1 MATVMEMPKLSDTMK
16 EGAVARWLKKEGEK
30 VTAGHPVV
38 EIETDKATMEF
49 ESPASGTLLKIIVGD
64 KQTCEL
70 NAPIAVIG
78 KPDENWQEALD
89 KYSSKKKGGS
99 APAAKSAS
107 AASAPAA
114 AAVAAPASTVSSSA
128 ASASTLDRLRAS
140 PLAKRVAAD
149 KGIDLRS
156 VQGTGPNGRIVVRDV
171 EGLTAGASAAVAGG
185 VSFPALTGSAVAEM
199 EKVPLSMMRKTIA
212 RRLVESTSTAPHFYL
227 TISINVG
234 PLLAWRKA
242 TLAKLTEAEKFSV
255 NDLIVFL
262 VSRALRKHPN
272 INSSWQNDFIAQY
285 NSVHMGVAVALPAG
299 LVTPVV
305 RHADKLT
312 LVQIAQKNREL
323 IKLARDGKLQP
334 DDYAG
339 GTFTIS
345 NLGMSGIEEFTAII
359 NPPQA
364 AILAVGSTVATPV
377 VDDNGEISVEQR
389 MRVTLS
395 CDHRVIDG
403 AQGAEFLKTLKTYF
417 EDPMACL
424 FMG

>member
-30 VTAGHPVV
+30 VTAGLPVV

-64 KQTCEL
+64 KETCEL

-78 KPDENWQEALD
+78 KADENWQEAVD
-89 KYSSKKKGGS
+89 KYLSKKKGAASSPAKASQPAAGTPAPAPSAASTPS
-99 APAAKSAS
+99 APAA
-107 AASAPAA
+107 
-114 AAVAAPASTVSSSA
+114 SSE
-128 ASASTLDRLRAS
+128 RLRAS
-140 PLAKRVAAD
+140 PLAKRVAEE

-156 VQGTGPNGRIVVRDV
+156 VQGSGPNGRIVVRD
-171 EGLTAGASAAVAGG
+171 LDTASALSAR
-185 VSFPALTGSAVAEM
+185 PAFDAAPFAPVAEM

-212 RRLVESTSTAPHFYL
+212 RRLVESVSTAPHFYL
-227 TISINVG
+227 TISLNMG
-234 PLLAWRKA
+234 PLLAWRKS
-242 TLAKLTEAEKFSV
+242 TVAKLSEAERFSV

-272 INSSWQNDFIAQY
+272 INSSWQGDFIAQY

-299 LVTPVV
+299 LITPVV
-305 RHADKLT
+305 RNADRLSLT
-312 LVQIAQKNREL
+312 QIAQRGREL
-323 IKLARDGKLQP
+323 IKLAREGKLQP

-364 AILAVGSTVATPV
+364 AILAVGSTVAVPA
-377 VDDNGEISVEQR
+377 VDENGDITVEQR
-389 MRVTLS
+389 MKVTLS

-403 AQGAEFLKTLKTYF
+403 AQGAEFLKTLKSF
-417 EDPMACL
+417 AEDPMTCL

>member
-1 MATVMEMPKLSDTMK
+1 
-16 EGAVARWLKKEGEK
+16 
-30 VTAGHPVV
+30 
-38 EIETDKATMEF
+38 
-49 ESPASGTLLKIIVGD
+49 D

-78 KPDENWQEALD
+78 KADENWQEAVEKHL
-89 KYSSKKKGGS
+89 SKKKGGAPAGK
-99 APAAKSAS
+99 APAA
-107 AASAPAA
+107 APAA
-114 AAVAAPASTVSSSA
+114 AAPAAVASAPSAPATTAVSTAAVSQ
-128 ASASTLDRLRAS
+128 DRLRAS

-149 KGIDLRS
+149 KGIDLRT
-156 VQGTGPNGRIVVRDV
+156 VQGSGPHGRIVVRDV
-171 EGLTAGASAAVAGG
+171 ENLSAGSGA
-185 VSFPALTGSAVAEM
+185 TGSAFAAAPLAEM
-199 EKVPLSMMRKTIA
+199 EKIPLSMMRKTIA

-227 TISINVG
+227 TVSINMG

-242 TLAKLTEAEKFSV
+242 TLAKLPESDKFSV

-272 INSSWQNDFIAQY
+272 INASWQGEFIAQY

-299 LVTPVV
+299 LITPVV
-305 RHADKLT
+305 RHADKLS

-334 DDYAG
+334 DDYSG

-364 AILAVGSTVATPV
+364 AILAVGSTAAVPA
-377 VDDNGEISVEQR
+377 VDDRGQVVVEQR
-389 MRVTLS
+389 MKITLS

-424 FMG
+424 FLG

>member
-30 VTAGHPVV
+30 VTAGIPVV

-64 KQTCEL
+64 KETCEL

-78 KPDENWQEALD
+78 KPDEKWEEALE
-89 KYSSKKKGGS
+89 KYMSKKKGPAKQAQQTAT
-99 APAAKSAS
+99 APAAST
-107 AASAPAA
+107 AAQPQ
-114 AAVAAPASTVSSSA
+114 ASTVASSASSSE
-128 ASASTLDRLRAS
+128 RLRAS
-140 PLAKRVAAD
+140 PLAKRMAQE

-156 VQGTGPNGRIVVRDV
+156 VQGSGPHGRIVVRDLESV
-171 EGLTAGASAAVAGG
+171 SGGAGAGASAAFVAA
-185 VSFPALTGSAVAEM
+185 PASEM

-212 RRLVESTSTAPHFYL
+212 RRLVESVSTAPHFYL
-227 TISINVG
+227 TISLNMG

-242 TLAKLTEAEKFSV
+242 MVAKLSEAERFSV
-255 NDLIVFL
+255 NDIIVFL

-272 INSSWQNDFIAQY
+272 INASWQGDFIAQY

-299 LVTPVV
+299 LITPVI
-305 RHADKLT
+305 RHADKLS
-312 LVQIAQKNREL
+312 LIQIAQRGREL

-364 AILAVGSTVATPV
+364 AILAVGSTVAVPS
-377 VDDNGEISVEQR
+377 VDENGDISVEQK
-389 MRVTLS
+389 MKVTLS

-403 AQGAEFLKTLKTYF
+403 AQGAEFLKTLKSYF
-417 EDPMACL
+417 EDPMTCL

>member
-30 VTAGHPVV
+30 VTAGIPVV

-64 KQTCEL
+64 KQTCDL

-78 KPDENWQEALD
+78 KADENWQEAVEKHLN
-89 KYSSKKKGGS
+89 KKKGAAPAGK
-99 APAAKSAS
+99 APAA
-107 AASAPAA
+107 APAA
-114 AAVAAPASTVSSSA
+114 AAPAVSAAAPSAPAATSVSA
-128 ASASTLDRLRAS
+128 AAVTQDRLRAS

-149 KGIDLRS
+149 KGIDLRT
-156 VQGTGPNGRIVVRDV
+156 VQGSGPHGRIVVRDV
-171 EGLTAGASAAVAGG
+171 ENIPAGSGAV
-185 VSFPALTGSAVAEM
+185 GSAFSTAPLAEM
-199 EKVPLSMMRKTIA
+199 EKIPLSMMRKTIA

-227 TISINVG
+227 TVSINMG

-242 TLAKLTEAEKFSV
+242 TMAKLPESDKFSV

-272 INSSWQNDFIAQY
+272 INASWQGEFIAQY

-299 LVTPVV
+299 LITPVV
-305 RHADKLT
+305 RHADKLS

-334 DDYAG
+334 DDYSG

-364 AILAVGSTVATPV
+364 AILAVGSTTAVPAVDENGQV
-377 VDDNGEISVEQR
+377 VVEQR
-389 MRVTLS
+389 MKITLS

-424 FMG
+424 FLG

>member
-49 ESPASGTLLKIIVGD
+49 ESPASGTLIKIIVGD
-64 KQTCEL
+64 KQTCDL

-78 KPDENWQEALD
+78 KADENWQEALD
-89 KYSSKKKGGS
+89 KYNSKKKGGAA
-99 APAAKSAS
+99 APAK
-107 AASAPAA
+107 ASAPAA
-114 AAVAAPASTVSSSA
+114 ATSTTVAAAPSASVTPT
-128 ASASTLDRLRAS
+128 STLDRLRAS

-156 VQGTGPNGRIVVRDV
+156 IQGSGPNGRIVVRDV
-171 EGLTAGASAAVAGG
+171 ENLTGGAATSSVAVPGFSAA
-185 VSFPALTGSAVAEM
+185 PAAEM

-227 TISINVG
+227 TISINMG

-242 TLAKLTEAEKFSV
+242 TIAKVSEAEKFSV

-305 RHADKLT
+305 RHADKLS

-334 DDYAG
+334 DDYSG

-377 VDDNGEISVEQR
+377 VNEDGDVEVEQR

>member
-30 VTAGHPVV
+30 VTAGLPVV

-49 ESPASGTLLKIIVGD
+49 ESPASGILIKIIVGD
-64 KQTCEL
+64 KQTCDL

-78 KPDENWQEALD
+78 KPEENWQEAVD
-89 KYSSKKKGGS
+89 KYLSKEKGG
-99 APAAKSAS
+99 AS
-107 AASAPAA
+107 AAKAAPATAPAA
-114 AAVAAPASTVSSSA
+114 APVAAA
-128 ASASTLDRLRAS
+128 ASSVTSSVDRLRAS

-149 KGIDLRS
+149 KGIDLRT
-156 VQGTGPNGRIVVRDV
+156 VQGSGPNGRIIVKDV
-171 EGLTAGASAAVAGG
+171 ESLSGGVAGALPS
-185 VSFPALTGSAVAEM
+185 VSSFTSVPAAEM
-199 EKVPLSMMRKTIA
+199 EKVSLSMMRKTIA

-227 TISINVG
+227 TISLNMG

-242 TLAKLTEAEKFSV
+242 TLSKISEGEKFSV

-272 INSSWQNDFIAQY
+272 INSSWQGDYIAQY

-305 RHADKLT
+305 RHSDKLS

-334 DDYAG
+334 DDYSG

-345 NLGMSGIEEFTAII
+345 NLGMSGIEDFTAII

-377 VDDNGEISVEQR
+377 VDENGDISVEQR
-389 MRVTLS
+389 MKVTLS

-403 AQGAEFLKTLKTYF
+403 AQGAEFLKTLKTFF

>member
-30 VTAGHPVV
+30 VTAGLPVV

-49 ESPASGTLLKIIVGD
+49 ESPASGILIKIIVGD
-64 KQTCEL
+64 KQTCDL

-78 KPDENWQEALD
+78 KPEENWQEAVD
-89 KYSSKKKGGS
+89 KYLSKEKGG
-99 APAAKSAS
+99 AS
-107 AASAPAA
+107 AAKAAPATAPAA
-114 AAVAAPASTVSSSA
+114 APVAAA
-128 ASASTLDRLRAS
+128 ASVTSSVDRLRAS

-149 KGIDLRS
+149 KGIDLRT
-156 VQGTGPNGRIVVRDV
+156 VQGSGPNGRIIVKDV
-171 EGLTAGASAAVAGG
+171 ESLSGGVAGALPS
-185 VSFPALTGSAVAEM
+185 VSSFTSVPAAEM
-199 EKVPLSMMRKTIA
+199 EKVSLSMMRKTIA

-227 TISINVG
+227 TISLNMG

-242 TLAKLTEAEKFSV
+242 TLSKISEGEKFSV

-272 INSSWQNDFIAQY
+272 INSSWQGDYIAQY

-305 RHADKLT
+305 RHSDKLS

-334 DDYAG
+334 DDYSG

-345 NLGMSGIEEFTAII
+345 NLGMSGIEDFTAII

-377 VDDNGEISVEQR
+377 VDENGDISVEQR
-389 MRVTLS
+389 MKVTLS

-403 AQGAEFLKTLKTYF
+403 AQGAEFLKTLKTFF

>member
-49 ESPASGTLLKIIVGD
+49 ESPASGTLIKIIVGD
-64 KQTCEL
+64 KQTCDL

-78 KPDENWQEALD
+78 KADENWQEALD
-89 KYSSKKKGGS
+89 KYSAKKKGGAA
-99 APAAKSAS
+99 APAKS
-107 AASAPAA
+107 SAPAA
-114 AAVAAPASTVSSSA
+114 AAQTASTAAVASSA
-128 ASASTLDRLRAS
+128 TASAVPTSTLDRLRAS

-156 VQGTGPNGRIVVRDV
+156 VQGSGPNGRIVVRDV
-171 EGLTAGASAAVAGG
+171 ENLSGGASAG
-185 VSFPALTGSAVAEM
+185 VSLPGFVAAPAAEM

-227 TISINVG
+227 TVSINMG

-242 TLAKLTEAEKFSV
+242 TIAKVSETEKFSV

-305 RHADKLT
+305 RHADKLS

-377 VDDNGEISVEQR
+377 VNEDGDVEVEQR

>member
-30 VTAGHPVV
+30 VTAGLPVV

-49 ESPASGTLLKIIVGD
+49 ESPASGILIKIIVGD
-64 KQTCEL
+64 KQTCDL

-78 KPDENWQEALD
+78 KPEENWQEAVD
-89 KYSSKKKGGS
+89 KYLSKEKGG
-99 APAAKSAS
+99 AS
-107 AASAPAA
+107 AAKAAPATAPAA
-114 AAVAAPASTVSSSA
+114 APVAAA
-128 ASASTLDRLRAS
+128 ASVTSSVDRLRAS

-149 KGIDLRS
+149 KGIDLS
-156 VQGTGPNGRIVVRDV
+156 TVQGSGPNGRIIVKDV
-171 EGLTAGASAAVAGG
+171 ESLSGGVAGALPS
-185 VSFPALTGSAVAEM
+185 VSSFTSVPAAEM
-199 EKVPLSMMRKTIA
+199 EKVSLSMMRKTIA

-227 TISINVG
+227 TISLNMG

-242 TLAKLTEAEKFSV
+242 TLSKISEGEKFSV

-272 INSSWQNDFIAQY
+272 INSSWQGDYIAQY

-305 RHADKLT
+305 RHSDKLS

-334 DDYAG
+334 DDYSG

-345 NLGMSGIEEFTAII
+345 NLGMSGIDDFTAII

-377 VDDNGEISVEQR
+377 VDESGDISVEQR
-389 MRVTLS
+389 MKVTLS

-403 AQGAEFLKTLKTYF
+403 AQGAEFLKTFKTF
-417 EDPMACL
+417 VEDPMACL

>member
-49 ESPASGTLLKIIVGD
+49 ESPASGTLIKIIVGD

-89 KYSSKKKGGS
+89 KYNAKKKGGAA
-99 APAAKSAS
+99 APAKSAAPSAS
-107 AASAPAA
+107 AAQAPAA
-114 AAVAAPASTVSSSA
+114 AATAAPAATAGS
-128 ASASTLDRLRAS
+128 LDRLRAS

-149 KGIDLRS
+149 KGIDLRA
-156 VQGTGPNGRIVVRDV
+156 VQGSGPNGRIVVRDV
-171 EGLTAGASAAVAGG
+171 ENLSGGTGAAAAA
-185 VSFPALTGSAVAEM
+185 PAFLAAPAAEM

-227 TISINVG
+227 TISINMG

-242 TLAKLTEAEKFSV
+242 TLAKVSEAEKFSV

-262 VSRALRKHPN
+262 VARALRKHPN
-272 INSSWQNDFIAQY
+272 INSSWQNEFIAQY

-305 RHADKLT
+305 RHADKLS

-334 DDYAG
+334 DDYSG

-377 VDDNGEISVEQR
+377 VDENGEITVDQR

-403 AQGAEFLKTLKTYF
+403 AQGAEFLKTLKAYF

>member
-49 ESPASGTLLKIIVGD
+49 ESPASGTLIKIIVGD

-78 KPDENWQEALD
+78 KPEENWQEAID
-89 KYSSKKKGGS
+89 KYAAKKKGGAA
-99 APAAKSAS
+99 APAKA
-107 AASAPAA
+107 APAA
-114 AAVAAPASTVSSSA
+114 APAATSAAAPT
-128 ASASTLDRLRAS
+128 STLDRLRAS

-156 VQGTGPNGRIVVRDV
+156 VQGSGPNGRIVVRDV
-171 EGLTAGASAAVAGG
+171 ENLSGGTAAVSTPAFAAAGA
-185 VSFPALTGSAVAEM
+185 AEM

-227 TISINVG
+227 TVSINMG

-242 TLAKLTEAEKFSV
+242 TLARLSETEKFSV

-272 INSSWQNDFIAQY
+272 INSSWQNDYIAQY

-305 RHADKLT
+305 RHADKLS
-312 LVQIAQKNREL
+312 LIQIAQKGREL

-334 DDYAG
+334 EDYSG

-377 VDDNGEISVEQR
+377 VGEDGDISVEQR

-403 AQGAEFLKTLKTYF
+403 AQGAEFLKTLKTFF

>member
-49 ESPASGTLLKIIVGD
+49 ESPASGTLIKIIVGD
-64 KQTCEL
+64 KQTCDL

-78 KPDENWQEALD
+78 KPEENWQEALD
-89 KYSSKKKGGS
+89 KYAAKKKGGAA
-99 APAAKSAS
+99 APAKAAAPS
-107 AASAPAA
+107 AAAP
-114 AAVAAPASTVSSSA
+114 AAPASTTQVLASSA
-128 ASASTLDRLRAS
+128 NTSPTSTMDRLRAS

-156 VQGTGPNGRIVVRDV
+156 VQGSGPNGRIVVRDV
-171 EGLTAGASAAVAGG
+171 ENVTGGSSAG
-185 VSFPALTGSAVAEM
+185 VSLPAFTGVPAAEM

-227 TISINVG
+227 TISINMG

-242 TLAKLTEAEKFSV
+242 TLAKLSEAEKFSV

-285 NSVHMGVAVALPAG
+285 NSVHLGVAVALPAG
-299 LVTPVV
+299 MVTPVV

-377 VDDNGEISVEQR
+377 VDSDGEITVEQR

>member
-30 VTAGHPVV
+30 VTAGLPVV

-49 ESPASGTLLKIIVGD
+49 ESPASGILIKIIVGD
-64 KQTCEL
+64 KQTCDL

-78 KPDENWQEALD
+78 KPEENWQEAVD
-89 KYSSKKKGGS
+89 KYLSKKKGG
-99 APAAKSAS
+99 AS
-107 AASAPAA
+107 AAKAAPATAPAA
-114 AAVAAPASTVSSSA
+114 APVAAA
-128 ASASTLDRLRAS
+128 ASVTSSVDRLRAS

-149 KGIDLRS
+149 KGIDLRT
-156 VQGTGPNGRIVVRDV
+156 VQGSGPNGRIIVKDV
-171 EGLTAGASAAVAGG
+171 ESLSGGAAGALPS
-185 VSFPALTGSAVAEM
+185 VSSFASVPAAEM
-199 EKVPLSMMRKTIA
+199 EKVSLSMMRKTIA

-227 TISINVG
+227 TISLNMG

-242 TLAKLTEAEKFSV
+242 TLAKISEAEKFSV

-272 INSSWQNDFIAQY
+272 INSSWQGDYIAQY

-305 RHADKLT
+305 RHSDKLS

-334 DDYAG
+334 DDYSG

-345 NLGMSGIEEFTAII
+345 NLGMSGIEDFTAII

-377 VDDNGEISVEQR
+377 VDENGDIAVEQR
-389 MRVTLS
+389 MKVTLS

-403 AQGAEFLKTLKTYF
+403 AQGAEFLKTLKTFF

>member
-16 EGAVARWLKKEGEK
+16 EGAVARWLKKEGDK
-30 VTAGHPVV
+30 VTSGLPVV

-49 ESPASGTLLKIIVGD
+49 ESPASGILLKIIVGE
-64 KQTCEL
+64 KQTCDL

-78 KPDENWQEALD
+78 KPEENWQEAVE
-89 KYSSKKKGGS
+89 KYLSKKKGG
-99 APAAKSAS
+99 AS
-107 AASAPAA
+107 AAKAAPALTPAALPAA
-114 AAVAAPASTVSSSA
+114 AAD
-128 ASASTLDRLRAS
+128 SASVTSSVDRLRAS

-149 KGIDLRS
+149 KGIDLRT
-156 VQGTGPNGRIVVRDV
+156 VQGSGPNGRIIVKDV
-171 EGLTAGASAAVAGG
+171 ESLSGGVAGALPL
-185 VSFPALTGSAVAEM
+185 VSSFSSVPAAEM
-199 EKVPLSMMRKTIA
+199 EKVSLSMMRKTIA

-227 TISINVG
+227 TISLNMG

-242 TLAKLTEAEKFSV
+242 TLAKISEADKFSV

-262 VSRALRKHPN
+262 VSRALRKHPT
-272 INSSWQNDFIAQY
+272 INSSWQGDYIAQY

-305 RHADKLT
+305 RHSDKLS

-334 DDYAG
+334 DDYSG

-345 NLGMSGIEEFTAII
+345 NLGMSGIEDFTAII

-364 AILAVGSTVATPV
+364 AILAVGSTVTMPV
-377 VDDNGEISVEQR
+377 VDENGVIVAEQR
-389 MRVTLS
+389 MKVTLS

-403 AQGAEFLKTLKTYF
+403 AQGAEFLKTLKTF
-417 EDPMACL
+417 VEDPMACL

>member
-30 VTAGHPVV
+30 VTAGLPVV

-49 ESPASGTLLKIIVGD
+49 ESPASGILIKIIVGD
-64 KQTCEL
+64 KQTCDL

-78 KPDENWQEALD
+78 KPEENWQEAVD
-89 KYSSKKKGGS
+89 KYLSKKKGG
-99 APAAKSAS
+99 AS
-107 AASAPAA
+107 AAKAAPATAPAA
-114 AAVAAPASTVSSSA
+114 APVAAA
-128 ASASTLDRLRAS
+128 ASVTSSVDRLRAS

-149 KGIDLRS
+149 KGIDLRT
-156 VQGTGPNGRIVVRDV
+156 VQGSGPNGRIIVKDV
-171 EGLTAGASAAVAGG
+171 ESLSGGVAGALPS
-185 VSFPALTGSAVAEM
+185 VSSFTSVPAAEM
-199 EKVPLSMMRKTIA
+199 EKVSLSMMRKTIA

-227 TISINVG
+227 TISLNMG

-242 TLAKLTEAEKFSV
+242 TLSKISEGEKFSV

-272 INSSWQNDFIAQY
+272 INSSWQGDYIAQY

-305 RHADKLT
+305 RHSDKLS

-334 DDYAG
+334 DDYSG

-345 NLGMSGIEEFTAII
+345 NLGMSGIEDFTAII

-377 VDDNGEISVEQR
+377 VDENGDIAVEQR
-389 MRVTLS
+389 MKVTLS

-403 AQGAEFLKTLKTYF
+403 AQGAEFLKTLKTF
-417 EDPMACL
+417 VEDPMACL

>member
-49 ESPASGTLLKIIVGD
+49 ESPASGTLIKIIVGD
-64 KQTCEL
+64 KQTCDL

-78 KPDENWQEALD
+78 KPEENWQEALD
-89 KYSSKKKGGS
+89 KYAAKKKGGS
-99 APAAKSAS
+99 AAPAKAAPAASPAAAS
-107 AASAPAA
+107 AAPAA
-114 AAVAAPASTVSSSA
+114 AATSAATAST
-128 ASASTLDRLRAS
+128 STLDRLRAS

-156 VQGTGPNGRIVVRDV
+156 VQGSGPNGRIVVRDV
-171 EGLTAGASAAVAGG
+171 ENISGGTAGG
-185 VSFPALTGSAVAEM
+185 VSLPAFSGTPSAEM
-199 EKVPLSMMRKTIA
+199 EKISLSMMRKTIA

-227 TISINVG
+227 TVSINMG

-242 TLAKLTEAEKFSV
+242 TLAKVAEADKFSV

-305 RHADKLT
+305 RHADKLS

-377 VDDNGEISVEQR
+377 VDDEGEITVEQR

>member
-30 VTAGHPVV
+30 VTAGLPVV

-49 ESPASGTLLKIIVGD
+49 ESPASGTLIKIIIGD
-64 KQTCEL
+64 KQTCDL

-78 KPDENWQEALD
+78 KPEENWQEAVD
-89 KYSSKKKGGS
+89 KYLSKKKGG
-99 APAAKSAS
+99 AS
-107 AASAPAA
+107 AAKAAPATAPAA
-114 AAVAAPASTVSSSA
+114 APVAAA
-128 ASASTLDRLRAS
+128 ASVTSSVDRLRAS

-149 KGIDLRS
+149 KGIDLRT
-156 VQGTGPNGRIVVRDV
+156 VQGSGPNGRIIVKDV
-171 EGLTAGASAAVAGG
+171 ESLSGGVAGALPS
-185 VSFPALTGSAVAEM
+185 VSSFTSVPAAEM
-199 EKVPLSMMRKTIA
+199 EKVSLSMMRKTIA

-227 TISINVG
+227 TISLNMG

-242 TLAKLTEAEKFSV
+242 TLSKISEGEKFSV

-272 INSSWQNDFIAQY
+272 INSSWQGDYIAQY

-305 RHADKLT
+305 RHSDKLS

-323 IKLARDGKLQP
+323 IKVARDGKLQP
-334 DDYAG
+334 DDYSG

-345 NLGMSGIEEFTAII
+345 NLGMSGIEDFTAII

-377 VDDNGEISVEQR
+377 VDENGDIAVEQR
-389 MRVTLS
+389 MKVTLS

-403 AQGAEFLKTLKTYF
+403 AQGAEFLKTLKTF
-417 EDPMACL
+417 VEDPMACL

>member
-30 VTAGHPVV
+30 VTAGLPVV

-49 ESPASGTLLKIIVGD
+49 ESPASGTLIKIIIGD
-64 KQTCEL
+64 KQTCDL

-78 KPDENWQEALD
+78 KPEENWQEAVD
-89 KYSSKKKGGS
+89 KYLSKKKGG
-99 APAAKSAS
+99 AS
-107 AASAPAA
+107 AAKAAPATAPAA
-114 AAVAAPASTVSSSA
+114 APVAAA
-128 ASASTLDRLRAS
+128 ASVTSSVDRLRAS

-149 KGIDLRS
+149 KGIDLRT
-156 VQGTGPNGRIVVRDV
+156 VQGSGPNGRIIVKDV
-171 EGLTAGASAAVAGG
+171 ESLSGGVAGALPS
-185 VSFPALTGSAVAEM
+185 VSSFTSVPAAEM
-199 EKVPLSMMRKTIA
+199 EKVSLSMMRKTIA

-227 TISINVG
+227 TISLNMG

-242 TLAKLTEAEKFSV
+242 TLSKISEGEKFSV

-272 INSSWQNDFIAQY
+272 INSSWQGDYIAQY

-305 RHADKLT
+305 RHSDKLS

-334 DDYAG
+334 DDYSG

-345 NLGMSGIEEFTAII
+345 NLGMSGIEDFTAII

-377 VDDNGEISVEQR
+377 VDENGDIAVEQR
-389 MRVTLS
+389 MKVTLS

-403 AQGAEFLKTLKTYF
+403 AQGAEFLKTLKTF
-417 EDPMACL
+417 VEDPMACL

>member
-30 VTAGHPVV
+30 VTAGLPVV

-49 ESPASGTLLKIIVGD
+49 ESPASGTLIKIIIGD
-64 KQTCEL
+64 KQTCDL

-78 KPDENWQEALD
+78 KPEENWQEAVD
-89 KYSSKKKGGS
+89 KYLSKKKGG
-99 APAAKSAS
+99 AS
-107 AASAPAA
+107 AAKAAPATAPAA
-114 AAVAAPASTVSSSA
+114 APVAAA
-128 ASASTLDRLRAS
+128 ASSVTSSVDRLRAS

-149 KGIDLRS
+149 KGIDLRT
-156 VQGTGPNGRIVVRDV
+156 VQGSGPNGRIIVKDV
-171 EGLTAGASAAVAGG
+171 ESLSGGVAGALPS
-185 VSFPALTGSAVAEM
+185 VSSFTSVPAAEM
-199 EKVPLSMMRKTIA
+199 EKVSLSMMRKTIA

-227 TISINVG
+227 TISLNMG

-242 TLAKLTEAEKFSV
+242 TLSKISEGEKFSV

-272 INSSWQNDFIAQY
+272 INSSWQGDYIAQY

-305 RHADKLT
+305 RHSDKLS

-334 DDYAG
+334 DDYSG

-345 NLGMSGIEEFTAII
+345 NLGMSGIEDFTAII

-377 VDDNGEISVEQR
+377 VDENGDIAVEQR
-389 MRVTLS
+389 MKVTLS

-403 AQGAEFLKTLKTYF
+403 AQGAEFLKTLKTF
-417 EDPMACL
+417 VEDPMACL

>member
-49 ESPASGTLLKIIVGD
+49 ESPASGTLIKIIVGD
-64 KQTCEL
+64 KQTCDL

-89 KYSSKKKGGS
+89 KYSAKKKGGTA
-99 APAAKSAS
+99 APAKSAS
-107 AASAPAA
+107 APAAQTAPSAA
-114 AAVAAPASTVSSSA
+114 AAATSA
-128 ASASTLDRLRAS
+128 TPTSTLDRLRAS

-149 KGIDLRS
+149 KGIDLRA
-156 VQGTGPNGRIVVRDV
+156 VQGSGPNGRIVVRDV
-171 EGLTAGASAAVAGG
+171 EN
-185 VSFPALTGSAVAEM
+185 LTGGSAPAVSLPSFSGVPAAEM

-227 TISINVG
+227 TISINMG

-242 TLAKLTEAEKFSV
+242 TLAKISEAEKFSV

-272 INSSWQNDFIAQY
+272 INASWQNDFIAQY
-285 NSVHMGVAVALPAG
+285 NSVHLGVAVALPAG

-377 VDDNGEISVEQR
+377 VDDEGEITVEQR

-403 AQGAEFLKTLKTYF
+403 AQGAEFLKTLKSYF

>member
-30 VTAGHPVV
+30 VTAGIPVV

-64 KQTCEL
+64 KETCEL

-78 KPDENWQEALD
+78 KPDENWQEAVE
-89 KYSSKKKGGS
+89 KYMSKKKGAGAGQSKPAQQTAAAKS
-99 APAAKSAS
+99 APAAQTQPEM
-107 AASAPAA
+107 AAE
-114 AAVAAPASTVSSSA
+114 AVT
-128 ASASTLDRLRAS
+128 TGDRLRAS
-140 PLAKRVAAD
+140 PLAKRVAAE

-156 VQGTGPNGRIVVRDV
+156 VQGSGPNGRIVVRDLDAV
-171 EGLTAGASAAVAGG
+171 SASSGSIAQSSF
-185 VSFPALTGSAVAEM
+185 VSAPAAEM

-212 RRLVESTSTAPHFYL
+212 RRLVESVSTAPHFYL
-227 TISINVG
+227 TISLNMG

-242 TLAKLTEAEKFSV
+242 TIAKLGEFERFSV

-272 INSSWQNDFIAQY
+272 INSSWQGDYIAQY
-285 NSVHMGVAVALPAG
+285 SSVHMGVAVALPAG
-299 LVTPVV
+299 LITPVV
-305 RHADKLT
+305 RHADKLS
-312 LVQIAQKNREL
+312 LVQIAQRGREL

-364 AILAVGSTVATPV
+364 AILAVGSTVAVPT
-377 VDDNGEISVEQR
+377 VDENGDISVEQR
-389 MRVTLS
+389 MKVTLS

-403 AQGAEFLKTLKTYF
+403 AQGAEFLKTLKSF
-417 EDPMACL
+417 VEDPMTCL
-424 FMG
+424 FMS

>member
-30 VTAGHPVV
+30 VTAGLPVV

-49 ESPASGTLLKIIVGD
+49 ESPASGILIKIIVGD
-64 KQTCEL
+64 KQTCDL

-78 KPDENWQEALD
+78 KPEENWQEAVD
-89 KYSSKKKGGS
+89 KYLSKKKGG
-99 APAAKSAS
+99 AS
-107 AASAPAA
+107 AAKAAPATAPAA
-114 AAVAAPASTVSSSA
+114 APVAAAASVSSSV
-128 ASASTLDRLRAS
+128 DRLRAS

-149 KGIDLRS
+149 KGIDLRT
-156 VQGTGPNGRIVVRDV
+156 VQGSGPNGRIIVKDV
-171 EGLTAGASAAVAGG
+171 ESLSGGVAGALPS
-185 VSFPALTGSAVAEM
+185 VSSFTSVPAAEM
-199 EKVPLSMMRKTIA
+199 EKVSLSMMRKTIA

-227 TISINVG
+227 TISLNMG

-242 TLAKLTEAEKFSV
+242 TLSKISEGEKFSV

-272 INSSWQNDFIAQY
+272 INSSWQGDYIAQY

-305 RHADKLT
+305 RHSDKLS

-334 DDYAG
+334 DDYSG

-345 NLGMSGIEEFTAII
+345 NLGMSGIEDFTAII

-377 VDDNGEISVEQR
+377 VDENGDIAVEQR
-389 MRVTLS
+389 MKVTLS

-403 AQGAEFLKTLKTYF
+403 AQGAEFLKTLKTF
-417 EDPMACL
+417 VEDPMACL

>member
-1 MATVMEMPKLSDTMK
+1 MEMPKLSDTMK

-30 VTAGHPVV
+30 VTAGIPVV

-64 KQTCEL
+64 KETCEL

-78 KPDENWQEALD
+78 KPDEKWEEALE
-89 KYSSKKKGGS
+89 KYMSKKKGSTS
-99 APAAKSAS
+99 AQTKPPQQTSAAS
-107 AASAPAA
+107 AASATPSPQSSA
-114 AAVAAPASTVSSSA
+114 TSSSA
-128 ASASTLDRLRAS
+128 PSSERLRAS
-140 PLAKRVAAD
+140 PLAKRMAQE

-156 VQGTGPNGRIVVRDV
+156 VQGSGPHGRIVVRDLESV
-171 EGLTAGASAAVAGG
+171 SAGAGLSA
-185 VSFPALTGSAVAEM
+185 PAAFVTAPASEM

-212 RRLVESTSTAPHFYL
+212 RRLVESVSTAPHFYL
-227 TISINVG
+227 TVSLNMG

-242 TLAKLTEAEKFSV
+242 TISKLSEAERFSV
-255 NDLIVFL
+255 NDIIVFL

-272 INSSWQNDFIAQY
+272 INASWQGDFIAQY

-299 LVTPVV
+299 LITPVV
-305 RHADKLT
+305 RHADKLS
-312 LVQIAQKNREL
+312 LVQIAQRGREL
-323 IKLARDGKLQP
+323 IKLAREGKLQP

-364 AILAVGSTVATPV
+364 AILAVGSTVAVPT
-377 VDDNGEISVEQR
+377 VDENGDISVEQK
-389 MRVTLS
+389 MKITLS
-395 CDHRVIDG
+395 CDHRVIDV
-403 AQGAEFLKTLKTYF
+403 AQGAEFLKTLKSYF
-417 EDPMACL
+417 EDPMTCL

>member
-30 VTAGHPVV
+30 VTAGLPVV

-49 ESPASGTLLKIIVGD
+49 ESPASGTLIKIIIGD
-64 KQTCEL
+64 KQTCDL

-78 KPDENWQEALD
+78 KPEENWQEAVD
-89 KYSSKKKGGS
+89 KYLSKKKGGAS
-99 APAAKSAS
+99 AAKAAPAATPTA
-107 AASAPAA
+107 APAA
-114 AAVAAPASTVSSSA
+114 AA
-128 ASASTLDRLRAS
+128 ASASASASVTSSVDRLRAS

-149 KGIDLRS
+149 KGIDLRT
-156 VQGTGPNGRIVVRDV
+156 VQGSGPNGRIIVKDV
-171 EGLTAGASAAVAGG
+171 EILSGGVAGALPS
-185 VSFPALTGSAVAEM
+185 VSSFSSVPAAEM
-199 EKVPLSMMRKTIA
+199 EKVSLSMMRKTIA

-227 TISINVG
+227 TISLNMG

-242 TLAKLTEAEKFSV
+242 TLAKISETEKFSV

-262 VSRALRKHPN
+262 VSRALRKYPN
-272 INSSWQNDFIAQY
+272 INSSWQGDYIAQY

-305 RHADKLT
+305 RHSDKLS

-334 DDYAG
+334 DDYSG

-345 NLGMSGIEEFTAII
+345 NLGMSGIEDFTAII

-364 AILAVGSTVATPV
+364 AILAVGSTVSTPV
-377 VDDNGEISVEQR
+377 VDENGDIAAEQR
-389 MRVTLS
+389 MKVTLS

-403 AQGAEFLKTLKTYF
+403 AQGAEFLKTLKTF
-417 EDPMACL
+417 VEDPMACL

>member
-30 VTAGHPVV
+30 VTAGIPVV

-64 KQTCEL
+64 KETCEL

-78 KPDENWQEALD
+78 KPDEKWEEALE
-89 KYSSKKKGGS
+89 KYMSKKKGSSGGQAKQAQPAS
-99 APAAKSAS
+99 SGPVAPVAAQSQAPAASPAGTSAE
-107 AASAPAA
+107 
-114 AAVAAPASTVSSSA
+114 
-128 ASASTLDRLRAS
+128 RLRAS
-140 PLAKRVAAD
+140 PLAKRVAEE

-156 VQGTGPNGRIVVRDV
+156 VQGSGPHGRIVVRDL
-171 EGLTAGASAAVAGG
+171 ESATAGVGALSTAAFASA
-185 VSFPALTGSAVAEM
+185 PVAEM

-212 RRLVESTSTAPHFYL
+212 RRLVESVSTAPHFYL
-227 TISINVG
+227 TISLNMG

-242 TLAKLTEAEKFSV
+242 TVAKLSEAERFSV
-255 NDLIVFL
+255 NDIIVFL

-272 INSSWQNDFIAQY
+272 INASWQGDFIAQY
-285 NSVHMGVAVALPAG
+285 NAVHMGVAVALPAG
-299 LVTPVV
+299 LITPVV
-305 RHADKLT
+305 RHADKLS
-312 LVQIAQKNREL
+312 LIQIAQRGREL

-364 AILAVGSTVATPV
+364 AILAVGSTVAVPT
-377 VDDNGEISVEQR
+377 VDENGDVSIEQK
-389 MRVTLS
+389 MKVTLS

-403 AQGAEFLKTLKTYF
+403 AQGAEFLKTLKSYF
-417 EDPMACL
+417 EDPMTCL

>member
-30 VTAGHPVV
+30 VTTGIPVV

-49 ESPASGTLLKIIVGD
+49 ESPASGTLIKIIVGD

-78 KPDENWQEALD
+78 KAEENWQEAVD
-89 KYSSKKKGGS
+89 KYWAKKKGGS
-99 APAAKSAS
+99 TAAK
-107 AASAPAA
+107 APAA
-114 AAVAAPASTVSSSA
+114 AVTAAAPAAATP
-128 ASASTLDRLRAS
+128 ASAQAATAVTSTMDRLRVS

-149 KGIDLRS
+149 KGVDLRT
-156 VQGTGPNGRIVVRDV
+156 VQGSGPNGRIVVRDV
-171 EGLTAGASAAVAGG
+171 ENLSGGSAASVSLPSFASA
-185 VSFPALTGSAVAEM
+185 PAYEM
-199 EKVPLSMMRKTIA
+199 EKLPLSMMRKTIA

-227 TISINVG
+227 TVSLDMG

-242 TLAKLTEAEKFSV
+242 TIAKVSEAEKFSV

-272 INSSWQNDFIAQY
+272 INSSWQGEYIAQY

-305 RHADKLT
+305 RHADKLS

-334 DDYAG
+334 DDYSG

-364 AILAVGSTVATPV
+364 AILAVGTTIPTPV
-377 VDDNGEISVEQR
+377 VTEDGEIAVEQR
-389 MRVTLS
+389 MKVTLS

-403 AQGAEFLKTLKTYF
+403 AQGAEFLKTLKTF
-417 EDPMACL
+417 VEDPMACL

>member
-49 ESPASGTLLKIIVGD
+49 ESPASGTLIKIIVGD

-78 KPDENWQEALD
+78 KPEENWQEAID
-89 KYSSKKKGGS
+89 KYAAKKKGGAA
-99 APAAKSAS
+99 APAKA
-107 AASAPAA
+107 APAA
-114 AAVAAPASTVSSSA
+114 APATVAAPAATSA
-128 ASASTLDRLRAS
+128 AAPTSTLDRLRAS

-156 VQGTGPNGRIVVRDV
+156 VQGSGPNGRIVVRDV
-171 EGLTAGASAAVAGG
+171 ENLSGGTAAVSTPAFAAASA
-185 VSFPALTGSAVAEM
+185 AEM

-227 TISINVG
+227 TVSINMG

-242 TLAKLTEAEKFSV
+242 TLAKLSEAEKFSV

-305 RHADKLT
+305 RHADKLS
-312 LVQIAQKNREL
+312 LIQIAQKGREL

-377 VDDNGEISVEQR
+377 VGEDGDISVEQR

-403 AQGAEFLKTLKTYF
+403 AQGAEFLKTLKTFF

>member
-30 VTAGHPVV
+30 VTAGLPVV

-49 ESPASGTLLKIIVGD
+49 ESPASGILIKIIVGD
-64 KQTCEL
+64 KQTCDL

-78 KPDENWQEALD
+78 KPEENWQEAVD
-89 KYSSKKKGGS
+89 KYLSKKKGG
-99 APAAKSAS
+99 AS
-107 AASAPAA
+107 AAKAAPATAPAA
-114 AAVAAPASTVSSSA
+114 APVAAA
-128 ASASTLDRLRAS
+128 ASSVTSSVDRLRAS

-149 KGIDLRS
+149 KGIDLRT
-156 VQGTGPNGRIVVRDV
+156 VQGSGPNGRIIVKDV
-171 EGLTAGASAAVAGG
+171 ESLSGGVAGALPS
-185 VSFPALTGSAVAEM
+185 VSSFTSVPAAEM
-199 EKVPLSMMRKTIA
+199 EKVSLSMMRKTIA

-227 TISINVG
+227 TISLNMG

-242 TLAKLTEAEKFSV
+242 TLSKISEGEKFSV

-272 INSSWQNDFIAQY
+272 INSSWQGDYIAQY

-305 RHADKLT
+305 RHSDKLS

-334 DDYAG
+334 DDYSG

-345 NLGMSGIEEFTAII
+345 NLGMSGIEDFTAII

-377 VDDNGEISVEQR
+377 VDENGDISVEQR
-389 MRVTLS
+389 MKVTLS

-403 AQGAEFLKTLKTYF
+403 AQGAEFLKTLKTFF

>member
-30 VTAGHPVV
+30 VTAGLPVV

-49 ESPASGTLLKIIVGD
+49 ESPASGILIKIIVGD
-64 KQTCEL
+64 KQTCDL

-78 KPDENWQEALD
+78 KPEENWQEAVD
-89 KYSSKKKGGS
+89 KYLSKKKGG
-99 APAAKSAS
+99 AS
-107 AASAPAA
+107 AAKAAPATAPAA
-114 AAVAAPASTVSSSA
+114 APVAAA
-128 ASASTLDRLRAS
+128 ASSVTSSVDRLRAS

-149 KGIDLRS
+149 KGIDLRT
-156 VQGTGPNGRIVVRDV
+156 VQGSGPNGRIIVKDV
-171 EGLTAGASAAVAGG
+171 ESLSGGVAGALPS
-185 VSFPALTGSAVAEM
+185 VSSFTSVPAAEM
-199 EKVPLSMMRKTIA
+199 EKVSLSMMRKTIA

-227 TISINVG
+227 TISLNMG

-242 TLAKLTEAEKFSV
+242 TLSKISEGEKFSV

-272 INSSWQNDFIAQY
+272 INSSWQGDYIAQY

-305 RHADKLT
+305 RHSDKLS

-334 DDYAG
+334 DDYSG

-345 NLGMSGIEEFTAII
+345 NLGMSGIEDFTAII

-377 VDDNGEISVEQR
+377 VDENGDIAVEQR
-389 MRVTLS
+389 MKVTLS

-403 AQGAEFLKTLKTYF
+403 AQGAEFLKTLKTF
-417 EDPMACL
+417 VEDPMACL

>member
-30 VTAGHPVV
+30 VTAGIPVV

-49 ESPASGTLLKIIVGD
+49 ESPASGTLIKIIVGD
-64 KQTCEL
+64 KQTCDL

-78 KPDENWQEALD
+78 KPDENWQEAVE
-89 KYSSKKKGGS
+89 KYLGKKKGGS
-99 APAAKSAS
+99 AGGK
-107 AASAPAA
+107 APA
-114 AAVAAPASTVSSSA
+114 AAPASTPAPATTSVTGSQPSQVT
-128 ASASTLDRLRAS
+128 STIDRLRVS

-156 VQGTGPNGRIVVRDV
+156 VQGSGPNGRIVVRDV
-171 EGLTAGASAAVAGG
+171 ENLSGAPSISSTSVPSLPTALA
-185 VSFPALTGSAVAEM
+185 AEM
-199 EKVPLSMMRKTIA
+199 EKVGLSMMRKTIA
-212 RRLVESTSTAPHFYL
+212 RRLVESTTTAPHFYL
-227 TISINVG
+227 TISLDMG

-272 INSSWQNDFIAQY
+272 INASWQGDYIAQY

-305 RHADKLT
+305 RHSDKLS

-364 AILAVGSTVATPV
+364 AILAVGSTIATPV
-377 VDDNGEISVEQR
+377 VGDKGEISVEQR
-389 MRVTLS
+389 MKVTLS

-403 AQGAEFLKTLKTYF
+403 AQGAEFLKTLKTYV

>member
-1 MATVMEMPKLSDTMK
+1 MEMPKLSDTMK

-30 VTAGHPVV
+30 VTAGIPVV

-78 KPDENWQEALD
+78 KPDENWQEAVD
-89 KYSSKKKGGS
+89 KYLSKKKGGAAS
-99 APAAKSAS
+99 AKTAAPAA
-107 AASAPAA
+107 APAA
-114 AAVAAPASTVSSSA
+114 AAAPVSAPATQVAAT
-128 ASASTLDRLRAS
+128 TDRLRVS

-156 VQGTGPNGRIVVRDV
+156 VQGSGPNGRIIVRDV
-171 EGLTAGASAAVAGG
+171 ENLSGGVQAPSAALPAFAGA
-185 VSFPALTGSAVAEM
+185 PAAEM
-199 EKVPLSMMRKTIA
+199 EKVSLSMMRKTIA
-212 RRLVESTSTAPHFYL
+212 RRLVESTTTAPHFFL
-227 TISINVG
+227 TISLNMG

-242 TLAKLTEAEKFSV
+242 TLAKLPESDKFSV

-272 INSSWQNDFIAQY
+272 INSSWQGDYIAQY

-305 RHADKLT
+305 RHSDKLS

-334 DDYAG
+334 DDYSG

-364 AILAVGSTVATPV
+364 AILAVGTTMATPV
-377 VDDNGEISVEQR
+377 VNDSGDVVVEQR
-389 MRVTLS
+389 MKVTLS

-403 AQGAEFLKTLKTYF
+403 AQGAEFLKTLKTF
-417 EDPMACL
+417 VEDPMSCL

>member
-30 VTAGHPVV
+30 VTAGLPVV

-49 ESPASGTLLKIIVGD
+49 ESPASGILIKIIVGD
-64 KQTCEL
+64 KQTCDL

-78 KPDENWQEALD
+78 KPEENWQEAVD
-89 KYSSKKKGGS
+89 KYLSKKKGG
-99 APAAKSAS
+99 AS
-107 AASAPAA
+107 AAKAAPATAPAA
-114 AAVAAPASTVSSSA
+114 APVAAA
-128 ASASTLDRLRAS
+128 ASSVTSSLDRLRAS

-149 KGIDLRS
+149 KGIDLRT
-156 VQGTGPNGRIVVRDV
+156 VQGSGPNGRIIVKDV
-171 EGLTAGASAAVAGG
+171 ESLSGGVAGALPS
-185 VSFPALTGSAVAEM
+185 VSSFTSVPAAEM
-199 EKVPLSMMRKTIA
+199 EKVSLSMMRKTIA

-227 TISINVG
+227 TISLNMG

-242 TLAKLTEAEKFSV
+242 TLSKISEGEKFSV

-272 INSSWQNDFIAQY
+272 INSSWQGDYIAQY

-305 RHADKLT
+305 RHSDKLS

-334 DDYAG
+334 DDYSG

-345 NLGMSGIEEFTAII
+345 NLGMSGIEDFTAII

-377 VDDNGEISVEQR
+377 VDENGDIAVEQR
-389 MRVTLS
+389 MKVTLS

-403 AQGAEFLKTLKTYF
+403 AQGAEFLKTLKTF
-417 EDPMACL
+417 VEDPMACL

>member
-30 VTAGHPVV
+30 VTAGLPVV

-49 ESPASGTLLKIIVGD
+49 ESPASGILIKIIVGD
-64 KQTCEL
+64 KQTCDL

-78 KPDENWQEALD
+78 KPEENWQEAVD
-89 KYSSKKKGGS
+89 KYLSKEKGG
-99 APAAKSAS
+99 AS
-107 AASAPAA
+107 AAKAAPATAPAA
-114 AAVAAPASTVSSSA
+114 APVAAA
-128 ASASTLDRLRAS
+128 ASVTSSVDRLRAS

-149 KGIDLRS
+149 KGIDLS
-156 VQGTGPNGRIVVRDV
+156 TVQGSGPNGRIIVKDV
-171 EGLTAGASAAVAGG
+171 ESLSGGVAGALPS
-185 VSFPALTGSAVAEM
+185 VSSFTSVPAAEM
-199 EKVPLSMMRKTIA
+199 EKVSLSMMRKTIA

-227 TISINVG
+227 TISLNMG

-242 TLAKLTEAEKFSV
+242 TLSKISEGEKFSV

-272 INSSWQNDFIAQY
+272 INSSWQGDYIAQY

-305 RHADKLT
+305 RHSDKLS

-334 DDYAG
+334 DDYSG

-345 NLGMSGIEEFTAII
+345 NLGMSGIEDFTAII

-377 VDDNGEISVEQR
+377 VDESGDISVEQR
-389 MRVTLS
+389 MKVTLS

-403 AQGAEFLKTLKTYF
+403 AQGAEFLKTFKTF
-417 EDPMACL
+417 VEDPMACL